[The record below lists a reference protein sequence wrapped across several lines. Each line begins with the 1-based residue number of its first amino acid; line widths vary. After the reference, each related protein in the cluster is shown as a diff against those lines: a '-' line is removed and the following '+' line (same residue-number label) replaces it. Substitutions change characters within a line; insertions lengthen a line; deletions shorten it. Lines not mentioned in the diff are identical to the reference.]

1 MVLSNFYSNI
11 WIYYNTD
18 NTREQFL
25 VNVGKIKDTHH
36 IKTIINIDKEFKFW
50 DFNEQTFNMTIATQ
64 VILDKQNKCLQVI
77 KSISNILQSSIITN
91 KPILIITFNKF
102 DIIVTLFAYFLNKY
116 GEISLE
122 KTLITINSK
131 LHIPNGFKLN
141 SNLKKILISQ
151 CN

>member
-1 MVLSNFYSNI
+1 MVLANFYSNV

-25 VNVGKIKDTHH
+25 VNVGKIKDTHN

-64 VILDKQNKCLQVI
+64 VILDKQNKCLQLI
-77 KSISNILQSSIITN
+77 KSISNILLSSIITN

-116 GEISLE
+116 GEIALE
-122 KTLITINSK
+122 KTLITVNSK
-131 LHIPNGFKLN
+131 LHIPNEFKLN